1 MSEWFARCVA
11 VKWSSV
17 LSRERSEQFAVEE
30 ALESLAVDLQGEAPD
45 LILMFVYSSQ
55 TDQYPSMAEA
65 IAECYPD
72 AALVG
77 CSAAG
82 VVGGGHEIEHEPALS
97 LTAAVLPG
105 VQIEVFHLLP
115 NEMELLGDEPLMWRR
130 RFGFEPAD
138 EPNFLLFADPFT
150 CDANLLIRALDD
162 AYTTSPKVGGL
173 ASGGR
178 APGETQLF
186 AGEEIHSV
194 GAVGLVLRGNIVM
207 DTIVAQ
213 GCRPIGAP
221 LFVTWAENNVLCQ
234 LEGRRATEVLSE
246 LYDSLSSDDQKLF
259 RRSLHLGV
267 VMQEG
272 EQEYRHGDF
281 LMRNVI
287 GMDPE
292 SGVLAVGEQ
301 LENGQVVQ
309 FHVRDAKTSA
319 SDLEAMLSRCKQDLG
334 TASPEGAL
342 LFSCL
347 GRGESLYGVV
357 DHDINLI
364 ASSLGS
370 VPIGGFFCSGE
381 IGPVGGRSFL
391 HGYTSSIAVFRPQ
404 YSQLG

>member
-1 MSEWFARCVA
+1 M
-11 VKWSSV
+11 KWSSV
-17 LSRERSEQFAVEE
+17 LSRERSQQLAVEE
-30 ALESLAVDLQGEAPD
+30 ALESIAVDLQGEAPD

-55 TDQYPSMAEA
+55 TDQYPAMAKA

-72 AALVG
+72 VALVG

-105 VQIEVFHLLP
+105 VQVEVFHLLP
-115 NEMELLGDEPLMWRR
+115 NEMELLGDVPLMWRR
-130 RFGFEPAD
+130 RFGLEPAA
-138 EPNFLLFADPFT
+138 EPSFVLFADPFT
-150 CDANLLIRALDD
+150 CDTNLLIRALDD
-162 AYTTSPKVGGL
+162 SYAASPKVGGL

-178 APGETQLF
+178 SPGETQLF
-186 AGEEIHSV
+186 AGGEIHSV

-246 LYDSLSSDDQKLF
+246 LYDSLSLDDQKLF

-272 EQEYRHGDF
+272 EQEYSHGDF
-281 LMRNVI
+281 LIRNVI

-292 SGVLAVGEQ
+292 SGILAVGEQ

-347 GRGESLYGVV
+347 GRGESLYGIA
-357 DHDINLI
+357 DHDTNLI
-364 ASSLGS
+364 ASSLGNL
-370 VPIGGFFCSGE
+370 PIGGFFCSGE